1 MANPLFP
8 KFNQSQQDQKQI
20 QDSLKKI
27 KTLSTKTEPQ
37 NRVALMQEIHRVRQR
52 LRGKNLTLD
61 RQLSQLAN
69 DAQKNVVSVHSGARE
84 AVRGILDLL
93 QTANSP
99 STARARSALAS
110 TLKAGLRDISGN
122 VGKTIDLIEQLTP
135 EIFGGNK
142 TPEQAGG
149 TRVDSAPASRQ
160 IIPAEPQTWMG
171 MRLVGNNTVE
181 IRTANFRGRYDTDDP
196 AITGRMVPVVSSN
209 VHSIGFQMNLK
220 NPLASTLF
228 VKYLQ
233 KYGNNG
239 VMGSGPTYGYKN
251 VHPKLFQEFMAANSK
266 GGFVWDR
273 LRVRGTVAGSQYEY
287 YLDSISRGYVPRR
300 SVIENGIQILKRRK
314 RVEQKS
320 GRTVVSQLREKVI
333 GPYRPHKGSGPN
345 RGNPDRGSQRPNRG
359 R

>member
-27 KTLSTKTEPQ
+27 KILSTKTEPQ

-52 LRGKNLTLD
+52 LRGKNQTLD

-99 STARARSALAS
+99 STSKARSALAS
-110 TLKAGLRDISGN
+110 TLKAGLRDISGD
-122 VGKTIDLIEQLTP
+122 VGRTVDLIEQLTP
-135 EIFGGNK
+135 EIFGGSK

-149 TRVDSAPASRQ
+149 RRVESEPTTRRIVPS
-160 IIPAEPQTWMG
+160 EPQTWNG
-171 MRLVGNNTVE
+171 MRLVSNDTVE
-181 IRTANFRGRYDTDDP
+181 IRTANFRGRYKTDDP
-196 AITGRMVPVVSSN
+196 AVTGVMVPVTSSN
-209 VHSIGFQMNLK
+209 VHSIGFQFNLK
-220 NPLASTLF
+220 APAKSTLL
-228 VKYLQ
+228 VRYLQ
-233 KYGNNG
+233 GDKHSKT
-239 VMGSGPTYGYKN
+239 MGPLYGYAD
-251 VHPKLFQEFMAANSK
+251 VHPKLFEQFLRASSK
-266 GGFVWDR
+266 GGFVWDE
-273 LRVRGTVAGSQYEY
+273 LRIRGTIAGHQYRY
-287 YLDSISRGYVPRR
+287 TLLQAVGGNVPRR
-300 SVIENGIQILKRRK
+300 AILVNGIQILKRRVRQAK
-314 RVEQKS
+314 DGRV
-320 GRTVVSQLREKVI
+320 GVSKLQTEVK
-333 GPYRPHKGSGPN
+333 GPYRPTSNRPN